1 MLTINDFPFF
11 PAINLSSS
19 MCMCVYLLV
28 YVCVCVSMHVCVS
41 LHARVCKPGYKVDS
55 LYFFELADIKYM

>member
-19 MCMCVYLLV
+19 MCICVYVRV
-28 YVCVCVSMHVCVS
+28 YVCVCIYASCVS
-41 LHARVCKPGYKVDS
+41 LHVCVYKPAYKVDS